1 MKTSAGI
8 QGPVA
13 ELGAKHLESTV
24 QKCIV
29 GVSSGE
35 FMVTL
40 TMHHSRAH
48 TNAVQHYTIQCYI
61 LRCDSQGFALDRTA
75 ARTRDPRLN
84 DVYRTLQYS
93 TVLQFTVPHCTV
105 QYCTWQLYKARTLR
119 PISFHCMLY
128 WIDARSSAPNCIMR
142 KSRHI
147 VLHCSSCIT
156 RRLKCSICRIFQK
169 ELLCTI
175 KVPQQKLMPTKTK
188 SQLNALLKDPIPLSG
203 VPWTTCLVA
212 LHM

>member
-1 MKTSAGI
+1 MLHTSVWFTG
-8 QGPVA
+8 
-13 ELGAKHLESTV
+13 LRSRSN
-24 QKCIV
+24 
-29 GVSSGE
+29 SSADAW
-35 FMVTL
+35 
-40 TMHHSRAH
+40 S
-48 TNAVQHYTIQCYI
+48 AVK
-61 LRCDSQGFALDRTA
+61 RRV
-75 ARTRDPRLN
+75 P
-84 DVYRTLQYS
+84 YS
-93 TVLQFTVPHCTV
+93 TV
-105 QYCTWQLYKARTLR
+105 QYCSLQSHTVPYSTWQLYKARTLR

-142 KSRHI
+142 KSCHI

-175 KVPQQKLMPTKTK
+175 KVPQQKLMRTKTK

-203 VPWTTCLVA
+203 VPWPTCLVA